1 MNPREMRGLQIA
13 QLKDQIQRI
22 DDGTYKVSSQS
33 GNGKYDILSTE
44 RGWACSCPD
53 HQFRRVCCKHIHAV
67 EISRKMRK
75 AVQESVT
82 IREIDLGRCKFCD
95 SANVVKHGLKKLKKG
110 TFQRFRCDGCGK
122 HFTHNLGFERKRATP
137 EQITMAVDLLFSGL
151 SSRKTAKSVRMT
163 GTNVSHVTVQNWAK
177 EYSDLMDRFMD
188 KITPQ
193 IGEQW
198 RTDEIFLMIM
208 GNRRYL
214 FALLDTDTRYWLAKM
229 VAEHKG
235 NDDVEPLFREA
246 REVAGKV
253 PERLISD
260 GAANFGHAH
269 KKQYAAKN
277 FLHKDSEHI
286 RHIHM
291 AGDMNNNQM
300 ESFNGNTVRLREE
313 ATRGLKREDSA
324 ILTGL
329 RLYHN
334 HVRPHQG
341 LPGKTTPGEAAG
353 IRIEGDNKWK
363 TIIQNA
369 AKQLDAEGRLAD
381 DGGPARA
388 VRPTP
393 RSVLAKNPSVDPP
406 AFTQRA

>member
-1 MNPREMRGLQIA
+1 MNTNPREMRGLQIA

-44 RGWACSCPD
+44 RGWTCSCPD

-67 EISRKMRK
+67 EISRKMRE
-75 AVQESVT
+75 AVMESVT
-82 IREIDLGRCKFCD
+82 IREVDLGRCKFCD
-95 SANVVKHGLKKLKKG
+95 SANVVKHGFKKLRKG

-193 IGEQW
+193 VGEQW

-214 FALLDTDTRYWLAKM
+214 FAMLDTDTRYWLAKM

-235 NDDVEPLFREA
+235 NDDVEPLFRKA

-269 KKQYAAKN
+269 KKQYAPKN
-277 FLHKDSEHI
+277 FLHKDSEHV

-324 ILTGL
+324 ILAGL

-363 TIIQNA
+363 TMIQNA
-369 AKQLDAEGRLAD
+369 ARQLDAEDKRAGEDGQAGKSGQAD
-381 DGGPARA
+381 
-388 VRPTP
+388 T
-393 RSVLAKNPSVDPP
+393 
-406 AFTQRA
+406 

>member
-1 MNPREMRGLQIA
+1 MRGLQIA

-44 RGWACSCPD
+44 RGWTCSCPD

-67 EISRKMRK
+67 EISRKMRE
-75 AVQESVT
+75 AVMESVT
-82 IREIDLGRCKFCD
+82 IREVDLGRCKFCD
-95 SANVVKHGLKKLKKG
+95 SANVVKHGFKRLRKG

-193 IGEQW
+193 VGEQW

-214 FALLDTDTRYWLAKM
+214 FAMLDTDTRYWLAKM

-235 NDDVEPLFREA
+235 NDDVEPLFRKA

-269 KKQYAAKN
+269 KKQYAPKN
-277 FLHKDSEHI
+277 FLHKDSEHV

-324 ILTGL
+324 ILAGL

-363 TIIQNA
+363 TMIQNA
-369 AKQLDAEGRLAD
+369 ARQLDAEDKRAGEDGQAGKSGQAD
-381 DGGPARA
+381 
-388 VRPTP
+388 T
-393 RSVLAKNPSVDPP
+393 
-406 AFTQRA
+406 

>member
-1 MNPREMRGLQIA
+1 MI
-13 QLKDQIQRI
+13 
-22 DDGTYKVSSQS
+22 YSQPS
-33 GNGKYDILSTE
+33 A
-44 RGWACSCPD
+44 GWTCSCPD

-67 EISRKMRK
+67 EISRKMRE

-82 IREIDLGRCKFCD
+82 IREIDLGKCKFCD

-193 IGEQW
+193 VGEQW

-214 FALLDTDTRYWLAKM
+214 FAMLDTDTRYWLAKM

-235 NDDVEPLFREA
+235 NDDVEPLFRKA

-269 KKQYAAKN
+269 KKQYAPKN
-277 FLHKDSEHI
+277 FLHKDSEHV

-291 AGDMNNNQM
+291 AGDMSNNQM

-324 ILTGL
+324 ILAGL

-341 LPGKTTPGEAAG
+341 LPDKTTPGEAAG

-369 AKQLDAEGRLAD
+369 AKQRDAESKRAD
-381 DGGPARA
+381 EDGQAGKGGQAD
-388 VRPTP
+388 T
-393 RSVLAKNPSVDPP
+393 
-406 AFTQRA
+406 

>member
-1 MNPREMRGLQIA
+1 MAETIPKENDARRQRGQEIAKRGGQIVR
-13 QLKDQIQRI
+13 L
-22 DDGTYKVSSQS
+22 DDLHYTVRSQS
-33 GNGKYDILSTE
+33 SEGVYEIVSTE
-44 RGWACSCPD
+44 MGWTCACPD
-53 HQFRRVCCKHIHAV
+53 HVYRDVCCKHIHAV
-67 EISRKMRK
+67 EISKKLRQ
-75 AVQESVT
+75 AVSE
-82 IREIDLGRCKFCD
+82 EIVIKQVDLGKCKFCD
-95 SANVVKHGLKKLKKG
+95 SENITKDGIRKLKKG
-110 TFQRFRCDGCGK
+110 EFQQFKCHKCGK
-122 HFTHNLGFERKRATP
+122 RFIQNLGFERKQATP
-137 EQITMAVDLLFSGL
+137 EQITMAVDLVFSGL
-151 SSRKTAKSVRMT
+151 STRKTATALKMT
-163 GTNVSHVTVQNWAK
+163 GTKKSHMTIERWAK
-177 EYSDLMDRFMD
+177 EYADLMERFVDR
-188 KITPQ
+188 ITPNV
-193 IGEQW
+193 GEQW

-214 FALLDTDTRYWLAKM
+214 FSMLDTDTRYWLAKM

-235 NDDVEPLFREA
+235 NDDVEPLFRKA

-277 FLHKDSEHI
+277 FLHKDSEHV

-300 ESFNGNTVRLREE
+300 ESFNGNTVRHREKVV
-313 ATRGLKREDSA
+313 RGLKKEDSA

-341 LPGKTTPGEAAG
+341 LPGNITPGEAAG

-369 AKQLDAEGRLAD
+369 AKQRDAESKQAD
-381 DGGPARA
+381 EDGQAGKSSHAN
-388 VRPTP
+388 T
-393 RSVLAKNPSVDPP
+393 
-406 AFTQRA
+406 